1 VHEHKEN
8 HYAAIDMVGNLRKG
22 ILSETRS
29 IKNVDLHRRNLQKPF
44 TNRLSGLMKDVSI
57 QNTDIPSI
65 IRGELTTL
73 KHQLNAAS
81 KKTVNKIT
89 TYHYKDCVILITRIL
104 DPKQENSTL
113 F

>member
-1 VHEHKEN
+1 MHEHKEN
-8 HYAAIDMVGNLRKG
+8 HYAAIDMVGDLRKG
-22 ILSETRS
+22 NLSETRS
-29 IKNVDLHRRNLQKPF
+29 IKNVDLHRRNFQKPF

-73 KHQLNAAS
+73 KYQLNTAS

-89 TYHYKDCVILITRIL
+89 KYHYKDCIVLINNIL
-104 DPKQENSTL
+104 DPK
-113 F
+113 

>member
-1 VHEHKEN
+1 MRE
-8 HYAAIDMVGNLRKG
+8 A
-22 ILSETRS
+22 
-29 IKNVDLHRRNLQKPF
+29 
-44 TNRLSGLMKDVSI
+44 
-57 QNTDIPSI
+57 
-65 IRGELTTL
+65 
-73 KHQLNAAS
+73 

>member
-1 VHEHKEN
+1 
-8 HYAAIDMVGNLRKG
+8 
-22 ILSETRS
+22 
-29 IKNVDLHRRNLQKPF
+29 
-44 TNRLSGLMKDVSI
+44 MKDVSI

-73 KHQLNAAS
+73 KYQLNAAS

-89 TYHYKDCVILITRIL
+89 TCHCKDSVVLINNIL
-104 DPKQENSTL
+104 DPKEERATL

>member
-1 VHEHKEN
+1 
-8 HYAAIDMVGNLRKG
+8 MVGDLRRG
-22 ILSETRS
+22 IFSETRT
-29 IKNVDLHRRNLQKPF
+29 IKNVDLHRRNLQKSF
-44 TNRLSGLMKDVSI
+44 INRLSGLMKDVSI

-89 TYHYKDCVILITRIL
+89 KYHYKDSVILINNIL
-104 DPKQENSTL
+104 DPK
-113 F
+113 